1 MLILGLPITA
11 AAQGAMAADSDSVA
25 TSSVRHPKTAIRPW
39 HAAVAVGGIAVLSL
53 LDEPLH
59 RATQNMRTSTTDD
72 VASVFRHMGQPEVY
86 ATVGLGTIG
95 VGLIAGNRRI
105 TQSGIRIS
113 SSLLLAGVAGQIVK
127 RIVGRWRPYETDNAY
142 TFTPFTT
149 QHDAFYSG
157 HTTMAFALAASVSD
171 EVHKTWVTVGLY
183 TFATG
188 TAWSRMND
196 EKHWFTDGVTG
207 ALMGIASAKFVN
219 GQWRVFGI
227 SAPRFLLGPEGAG
240 FSVTLPMPI
249 IH

>member
-1 MLILGLPITA
+1 MLGFPA
-11 AAQGAMAADSDSVA
+11 AVLAQGAIAADSDSLLA
-25 TSSVRHPKTAIRPW
+25 SSAPRSQIAIRPW
-39 HAAVAVGGIAVLSL
+39 HAAVAVGGIALLSL

-59 RATQNMRTSTTDD
+59 RATQDMRTSGTDD
-72 VASVFRHMGQPEVY
+72 AAGVFRRMGQPEVY

-113 SSLLLAGVAGQIVK
+113 SSLLLAGVTGVIVK
-127 RIVGRWRPYETDNAY
+127 SVVGRWRPYESDGAY
-142 TFTPFTT
+142 KFSPFTT
-149 QHDAFYSG
+149 KHDAFYSG

-183 TFATG
+183 TLATG

-196 EKHWFTDGVTG
+196 EKHWFTDVTAG

-240 FSVTLPMPI
+240 FSVTLPMPVLR
-249 IH
+249 